1 LTATGSGLPD
11 QRECEEIKIMYFV
24 AVGLLL
30 LGLKVA
36 EYGPVG
42 AWSWWW
48 VLAPFALAAA
58 WWAWADASGYTK
70 RRAMDRMDAKK
81 AARRLRNMEA
91 LGTEPRR
98 RR

>member
-1 LTATGSGLPD
+1 
-11 QRECEEIKIMYFV
+11 MYFV

-48 VLAPFALAAA
+48 VLAPFACAAA
-58 WWAWADASGYTK
+58 WWAWADATGYTK
-70 RRAMDRMDAKK
+70 RRAMERMDVRK
-81 AARRLRNMEA
+81 AERRLRNMQA

-98 RR
+98 KR